1 MKKKI
6 LIIITIL
13 FLTTTLGV
21 FAVSNFAYSEN
32 TEKTKAT
39 CNPDTCPPNGKK
51 GVKAEYI
58 RMQIPIPGVTH
69 TCTYHPDPKASELK
83 PCHYI
88 EANLPLYIK
97 KIYNFAIGVIAII
110 AVVMIMIGGLQ
121 WIFAAGNP
129 GTISQAKSNITAAV
143 SGLILALASYV
154 ILNTINPSLVEL
166 KMQMPEEIGKIVAG
180 ESNWCDRLPEKI
192 EGKDRLISKV
202 ENTDKESDLIG
213 ASDTKCG
220 KKYYYG
226 YYDPNKKRFVSVGR
240 CDGRGDCGE
249 GVCIAVGGATHCV
262 NPKAL
267 CENYDKRN
275 CREVDKILQD
285 TQSGY
290 GCAPNKR
297 EFLGSDWLAADKCV
311 YGAVLLCNPP
321 GEPGAKQISCFD
333 KNAEGNCWVEEN
345 GRTKIV
351 EYDYGSSN
359 LKIKTCLDL
368 NERTRPVMGSSYL
381 CCDLGSLGIKAVG
394 GGEGSGFNFNCVTA
408 NWLNQKKVCEVYHN
422 EYECVRDRC
431 KFSKTGCQ
439 WTGTM
444 CVKK

>member
-69 TCTYHPDPKASELK
+69 TCTYHPDPEANELK
-83 PCHYI
+83 PCYYV

-166 KMQMPEEIGKIVAG
+166 KMQMPEEIGKIEQA
-180 ESNWCDRLPEKI
+180 SYWCEDSSIGTKVCEKG
-192 EGKDRLISKV
+192 EGKCV
-202 ENTDKESDLIG
+202 KESDWTDVWEKERGDGYKLKFKG
-213 ASDTKCG
+213 KCG
-220 KKYYYG
+220 EKYEVKKSRSVENSKAMQTCWGSDCDDDEAMCYYVTG
-226 YYDPNKKRFVSVGR
+226 LESPRCFNVKTLCESMSNNCDSINSRVSNAQNFSCR
-240 CDGRGDCGE
+240 KYRRDKWWDGDCKWGMRWPK
-249 GVCIAVGGATHCV
+249 VDAVFKCNAFGKLDKFKRVPCAESTLCSKDPHCTNDNYANIISDNICVLQLGDHVQCQV
-262 NPKAL
+262 N
-267 CENYDKRN
+267 
-275 CREVDKILQD
+275 
-285 TQSGY
+285 
-290 GCAPNKR
+290 APYPV
-297 EFLGSDWLAADKCV
+297 GSQWKKVECSETVSKQKCS
-311 YGAVLLCNPP
+311 
-321 GEPGAKQISCFD
+321 E
-333 KNAEGNCWVEEN
+333 NCWAQIRLLHRSEDAE
-345 GRTKIV
+345 I
-351 EYDYGSSN
+351 
-359 LKIKTCLDL
+359 
-368 NERTRPVMGSSYL
+368 RP
-381 CCDLGSLGIKAVG
+381 
-394 GGEGSGFNFNCVTA
+394 
-408 NWLNQKKVCEVYHN
+408 WP
-422 EYECVRDRC
+422 
-431 KFSKTGCQ
+431 
-439 WTGTM
+439 
-444 CVKK
+444 